1 MSDSDLQNELHCG
14 QHRRSWPW
22 LAMAVI
28 VTLAVGQLHLQGRL
42 GWCSCGRLS
51 PWVGDIWSS
60 HCSQHLFDPY
70 SFTHVLHGLVLYG
83 LLALACPKMP
93 LAWRLCL
100 AISLEAGWEVFEN
113 CDFTIQRYREMTI
126 ALDYKGD
133 SIANSLGDI
142 LCCGAGFLLTR
153 RLGVWGSVSLFVATE
168 VVLLIW
174 IRDSLLLNVVMLA
187 WPIDAI
193 KTWQMVH

>member
-1 MSDSDLQNELHCG
+1 
-14 QHRRSWPW
+14 
-22 LAMAVI
+22 
-28 VTLAVGQLHLQGRL
+28 
-42 GWCSCGRLS
+42 
-51 PWVGDIWSS
+51 
-60 HCSQHLFDPY
+60 
-70 SFTHVLHGLVLYG
+70 
-83 LLALACPKMP
+83 MP

-113 CDFTIQRYREMTI
+113 CDFTIERYREMTI

-142 LCCGAGFLLTR
+142 LSCGVGFLLTR

-174 IRDSLLLNVVMLA
+174 IRDSLLLNVVMLT